1 MGDILDAALEYAQNG
16 FAVLPVRQ
24 SDKTPYN
31 LHGVSE
37 ASKDPEQIRR
47 WWDMF
52 PTANVAIAMGR
63 VSGNIVTV
71 DVDIKP
77 DEGKHGD
84 VELRK
89 WEAQHGDFPNTV
101 VQVTGSGGLHYIFHL
116 DGVEQYKNTMNALPA
131 IDIRGDG
138 AYVVVSPSVYEDGRK
153 YRWYND
159 ISILDDE
166 IAEANQSVVDLLALN
181 RRDTRQHTH
190 AQKRDVIDVAK
201 GSRNQTIFN
210 YASSQVGQGVPFE
223 IALNSAMMLNNGWSD
238 PLDDIEVMKTV
249 KSAYKYEPNEKTIY
263 SDNIEES
270 ELIIPSLDDYQ
281 EEEVEWLIP
290 TYLPKEQI
298 TIICGTG
305 GTGKTSVWASL
316 VASLSTGERTLFDGY
331 GDPIKREPATV
342 MFFSSE
348 DTVENVI
355 KKKIREEG
363 GDMRR
368 IMTLSI
374 SDERFEKVKFN
385 SRYLAEL
392 IAKYKP
398 ALCVFDPIQA
408 FVDGK
413 IKMSDRNAMRQSLRS
428 LIEWGKKYGTAF
440 LIVMHTNKQANV
452 WGRNRMADSADL
464 WDIARCVWMVGDTEQ
479 EGVKYLSHEKSNYG
493 RTGKTM
499 LFRNDHGM
507 PTFDGWTDK
516 KDRDFVSEQTRAR
529 NDLKDGMAQSECCTA
544 ILSELAEHPE
554 GVPVKDID
562 SVITEVMGYPFR
574 MLKRAKKDLKDNNLI
589 VYFKEG
595 MDGNWIV
602 KRKN

>member
-84 VELRK
+84 VELKK

-181 RRDTRQHTH
+181 KRDTKQRTHT
-190 AQKRDVIDVAK
+190 QKRDVIDVAK

-238 PLDDIEVMKTV
+238 PLDDIEVTKTV

>member
-181 RRDTRQHTH
+181 KRDMRQHTH

>member
-181 RRDTRQHTH
+181 RRDMRQHTH

-238 PLDDIEVMKTV
+238 PLDDIEVTKTV
-249 KSAYKYEPNEKTIY
+249 RSAYKYEPNEKTIY
-263 SDNIEES
+263 SDTEEP
-270 ELIIPSLDDYQ
+270 EDIDAPTLDEY
-281 EEEVEWLIP
+281 EEQEVEWLVDGYIP
-290 TYLPKEQI
+290 RGQI
-298 TIICGTG
+298 TIFCGDG
-305 GTGKTSVWASL
+305 GVGKTSVWASVL
-316 VASLSTGERTLFDGY
+316 ADLSAGRPTIFDVMSGKVINRK
-331 GDPIKREPATV
+331 PMNV
-342 MFFSSE
+342 MFFSGE
-348 DTVENVI
+348 DTIENVI
-355 KKKIREEG
+355 KKKLRQANANMKNIR
-363 GDMRR
+363 
-368 IMTLSI
+368 SI
-374 SDERFEKVKFN
+374 SLSNKNFEKIIFGSK
-385 SRYLAEL
+385 EL
-392 IAKYKP
+392 ENLYAKYKP
-398 ALCVFDPIQA
+398 DLCVFDPLQSFI
-408 FVDGK
+408 GEK
-413 IKMSDRNAMRQSLRS
+413 IKMVDRNAMRSKTRP
-428 LIEWGKKYGTAF
+428 LIEWGSLYGTAT
-440 LIVMHTNKQANV
+440 LLVMHTNKQSNV
-452 WGRNRMADSADL
+452 WARQRMADSADL
-464 WDIARCVWMVGDTEQ
+464 WDIARSVLLMGEAD
-479 EGVKYLSHEKSNYG
+479 GKGLKYISHEKSNYG
-493 RTGKTM
+493 ATSKTILFNNDTGLPVVYST
-499 LFRNDHGM
+499 
-507 PTFDGWTDK
+507 TDK
-516 KDRDFVSEQTRAR
+516 KDRDFVLEASKKKNAAKEGSNLQDVC
-529 NDLKDGMAQSECCTA
+529 NF
-544 ILSELAEHPE
+544 ILSEL
-554 GVPVKDID
+554 G
-562 SVITEVMGYPFR
+562 SR
-574 MLKRAKKDLKDNNLI
+574 
-589 VYFKEG
+589 KEG
-595 MDGNWIV
+595 MIASDLDTLLLDVGYTKWAVRNAKQELKAGNLIKYEKPKEMGGHWVV
-602 KRKN
+602 KRT

>member
-116 DGVEQYKNTMNALPA
+116 DGVEQYKNTMYALPA

-223 IALNSAMMLNNGWSD
+223 ITLNSAMMLNNGWSD
-238 PLDDIEVMKTV
+238 PLDDIEVTKTV

>member
-63 VSGNIVTV
+63 ASGNIVTV

-101 VQVTGSGGLHYIFHL
+101 IQVTGSGGLHYIFHL

-181 RRDTRQHTH
+181 RRDTRQRTHT
-190 AQKRDVIDVAK
+190 QKRDVIDVAK

-238 PLDDIEVMKTV
+238 PLDDIEVTKTV

>member
-223 IALNSAMMLNNGWSD
+223 ITLNSAMMLNNGWSD
-238 PLDDIEVMKTV
+238 PLDDIEVTKTV

>member
-181 RRDTRQHTH
+181 KRDMRQHTH

-238 PLDDIEVMKTV
+238 PLDDIEVTKTV

-316 VASLSTGERTLFDGY
+316 VASLSTGERTLFDG
-331 GDPIKREPATV
+331 
-342 MFFSSE
+342 
-348 DTVENVI
+348 
-355 KKKIREEG
+355 
-363 GDMRR
+363 
-368 IMTLSI
+368 
-374 SDERFEKVKFN
+374 
-385 SRYLAEL
+385 
-392 IAKYKP
+392 
-398 ALCVFDPIQA
+398 
-408 FVDGK
+408 
-413 IKMSDRNAMRQSLRS
+413 
-428 LIEWGKKYGTAF
+428 
-440 LIVMHTNKQANV
+440 
-452 WGRNRMADSADL
+452 
-464 WDIARCVWMVGDTEQ
+464 
-479 EGVKYLSHEKSNYG
+479 
-493 RTGKTM
+493 
-499 LFRNDHGM
+499 
-507 PTFDGWTDK
+507 
-516 KDRDFVSEQTRAR
+516 
-529 NDLKDGMAQSECCTA
+529 
-544 ILSELAEHPE
+544 
-554 GVPVKDID
+554 
-562 SVITEVMGYPFR
+562 
-574 MLKRAKKDLKDNNLI
+574 
-589 VYFKEG
+589 
-595 MDGNWIV
+595 
-602 KRKN
+602 